1 MKKRILW
8 ALLTILLLVGM
19 LSITVLAADE
29 IDGYQ
34 MSLVY
39 NDEQCSVTVM
49 DRENSMTQVASG
61 DYLLKNTWGEV
72 CMEVVVDVKDGYR
85 IKSVNL
91 TQGSRTTDL
100 TEDFIIGVYGWKPMI
115 YASGDFTLEIETEK
129 VPTIPTV
136 TDVRIYR
143 NEARTQGVRPGSNLT
158 ITDEKNIYVKAAYS
172 DGEEHP
178 TYTARGFME
187 YSLDGKTWETT
198 TMGGYYPYFP
208 VASCQYEDKFDT
220 SSTAHSGYDFR
231 IRIEPDDK
239 YCTGGIVYSA
249 VYHVNGGADGTAGDL
264 EVEPL
269 ETPVVKV
276 TTDSVTGK
284 PKLSWKAVEGATQY
298 MVHSAPYE
306 NGMDGRLD
314 FTTDTSMI
322 DVRAAAGTKYY
333 YYVTAFDEYGG
344 QSKESE
350 IVSCVCDL
358 PRPELKISV
367 VASTGKLKL
376 SWNKVEGA
384 SKYEV
389 HRSTDG
395 GKTYKLLK
403 TTTGTSLTN
412 TSITAG
418 NKYYYKV
425 KAIHSNSAANSAFSS
440 AKYGTCDLPRPVV
453 KISVVASTGKLKLR
467 WDAIEGASKYA
478 VYRSTDG
485 GKTYKLLKTTT
496 GTSLTNTSITAGNK
510 YYYRVKAIHSNSNAN
525 SAYSSVK
532 YGTCDLARPTA
543 TVKLNNKGK
552 PVVSW
557 AKVDGAVKYTVYI
570 YDGEG
575 ELVKTSSTTGLK
587 LTHGSAAKGK
597 TYSYRVVAVHSNT
610 NANSAKSI
618 AVSIK
623 SK

>member
-29 IDGYQ
+29 TDGYR

-136 TDVRIYR
+136 TDVRIYW

-158 ITDEKNIYVKAAYS
+158 ITGEKNIYVKAAYS

-306 NGMDGRLD
+306 NGMDGRLA

-403 TTTGTSLTN
+403 TTTGTNLTN

-425 KAIHSNSAANSAFSS
+425 KAIHSNS
-440 AKYGTCDLPRPVV
+440 
-453 KISVVASTGKLKLR
+453 
-467 WDAIEGASKYA
+467 
-478 VYRSTDG
+478 
-485 GKTYKLLKTTT
+485 
-496 GTSLTNTSITAGNK
+496 
-510 YYYRVKAIHSNSNAN
+510 NAN
-525 SAYSSVK
+525 SAYSSAR

-543 TVKLNNKGK
+543 QVSLNSEGK

-557 AKVDGAVKYTVYI
+557 GEVAGAEKYIMYI
-570 YDGEG
+570 YDADGNQ
-575 ELVKTSSTTGLK
+575 LSSHSTTNLQ
-587 LTHGSAAKGK
+587 LTHVGADKGE
-597 TYSYRVVAVHSNT
+597 TYSYRVMAVHSNT
-610 NANSAKSI
+610 SANSAKSNT
-618 AVSIK
+618 VSITAN
-623 SK
+623 